1 MLRKA
6 YLPGV
11 GVTVI
16 MKAVPPEWGLAIAPS
31 AELTSAIIPNANNSC
46 VKFLV
51 AGNERSRRPDLINKF
66 EYKHFNG
73 ETMYT

>member
-1 MLRKA
+1 MPTDVYIPAGKLIKA

-16 MKAVPPEWGLAIAPS
+16 TKAVPPERGLAIALT

-46 VKFLV
+46 V
-51 AGNERSRRPDLINKF
+51 
-66 EYKHFNG
+66 
-73 ETMYT
+73 